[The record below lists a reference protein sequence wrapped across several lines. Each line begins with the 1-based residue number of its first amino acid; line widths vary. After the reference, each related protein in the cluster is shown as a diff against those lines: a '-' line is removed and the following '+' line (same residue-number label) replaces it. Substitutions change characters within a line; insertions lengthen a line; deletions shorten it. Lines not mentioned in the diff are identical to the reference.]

1 MKIFRIN
8 RLPDMWTPEISAA
21 LEREEAP
28 SPDILPVSLMPDS
41 SLVLKGNPVFLPDF
55 AEKDDTW
62 RFHIVPVFRIGRLGK
77 FISPRFA
84 CRYVDAVAAGAV
96 LMYGNAEHKSAL
108 CSCFDG
114 ALTVGP
120 WKDAPDIDGNVTIH
134 AGDSDIALSSK
145 DMRLADTVALLSRF
159 ATLRTGDIIIPCL
172 TRISFP
178 AVIGTNI
185 EICIAGAPTAG
196 RLRVK

>member
-1 MKIFRIN
+1 
-8 RLPDMWTPEISAA
+8 
-21 LEREEAP
+21 
-28 SPDILPVSLMPDS
+28 
-41 SLVLKGNPVFLPDF
+41 
-55 AEKDDTW
+55 
-62 RFHIVPVFRIGRLGK
+62 
-77 FISPRFA
+77 
-84 CRYVDAVAAGAV
+84 
-96 LMYGNAEHKSAL
+96 MYGNAEHKSAL